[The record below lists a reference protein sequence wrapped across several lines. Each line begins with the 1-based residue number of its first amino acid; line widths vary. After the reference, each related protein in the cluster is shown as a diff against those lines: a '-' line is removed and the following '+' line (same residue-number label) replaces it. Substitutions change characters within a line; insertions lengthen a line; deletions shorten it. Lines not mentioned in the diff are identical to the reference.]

1 MSQCKLCVLAQDWLP
16 SAQAA
21 VQQIKSAHGITCCA
35 VAAGEGR
42 ARRGKR
48 GRGRGRPRRPGMM
61 GDAGLRRRSRSE
73 GLSQG
78 LDAGKRPMRTL
89 PGQMPPQLQQPAGLQ
104 PQLSGGGLNSSKG
117 RATPRS
123 VGTKVTGPGVPQPMF
138 APTSSAAA
146 YQHHFQRKRGGK
158 TPRGTTPAFGASRA
172 GSAKGK
178 GLLDEA
184 AEALLGMGMDIEDA
198 SMQVGLCALPRTTAS
213 PAL

>member
-1 MSQCKLCVLAQDWLP
+1 
-16 SAQAA
+16 
-21 VQQIKSAHGITCCA
+21 
-35 VAAGEGR
+35 
-42 ARRGKR
+42 
-48 GRGRGRPRRPGMM
+48 MM

-73 GLSQG
+73 GLS

-89 PGQMPPQLQQPAGLQ
+89 PGQLPPQLQQPSGLQ

-138 APTSSAAA
+138 APTSAAAA

-198 SMQVGLCALPRTTAS
+198 SMQVGLRALSCTTVP
-213 PAL
+213 PALRILQVLSVHDGPLAVQAASAWCLILA